1 MTGDI
6 DRLRSAAGEE
16 TEVDSEEEEQG
27 MLGGLTYQ
35 TDLQDKQDSKYHSS
49 MSHSNTPKP
58 QECTEISSPYQLS
71 DSQDIRLE
79 TCDQKEGF
87 QYSTAQLNSISK
99 QTTPEGWNDNIP
111 SEAERLINDWSTAK
125 PQPVKGPPGFEGPP
139 GFLRTADE
147 LLPPQDAAHQL
158 ERVNDWVSTSD
169 DIPDLEETIGAED
182 GYTEDD
188 DTGTGDTGIGI
199 SATRESSTLSSAGS
213 MEYHSF
219 GSVQVTFSSSSSNN
233 SLSSPDKKHPEK
245 LVGHTGQTSEGK
257 LQISV

>member
-6 DRLRSAAGEE
+6 DRLRHAAGKE
-16 TEVDSEEEEQG
+16 TEVESEEEERRT
-27 MLGGLTYQ
+27 LGGLTCK
-35 TDLQDKQDSKYHSS
+35 TDLQEEQDSKYHSS
-49 MSHSNTPKP
+49 NSSNSTPKP

-79 TCDQKEGF
+79 TCDQKEDF
-87 QYSTAQLNSISK
+87 QQCTAQLNSTSK

-111 SEAERLINDWSTAK
+111 SEAERLINDWGTAN
-125 PQPVKGPPGFEGPP
+125 PQHVKGPPGFEGPP
-139 GFLRTADE
+139 GFLRKAED
-147 LLPPQDAAHQL
+147 LLPPQDAAHHT
-158 ERVNDWVSTSD
+158 ERVKDWVSTSD
-169 DIPDLEETIGAED
+169 EIPDLEETPSPED
-182 GYTEDD
+182 GYTEDG
-188 DTGTGDTGIGI
+188 DTETGDTGIGI

-219 GSVQVTFSSSSSNN
+219 GSVQVTFSSSSSHN

-245 LVGHTGQTSEGK
+245 LVGHSGQTSEGT